1 MIIMLVF
8 LAVLATIATWWLAQ
22 QGLAVKPWL
31 QDGVPADLADTRG
44 LSAPPAKVGLAF
56 FLIVAGALFI
66 LLISGYFMRKGLPD
80 WRPLPMPPLL
90 WVTTGLLTA
99 SSLFLGLARRAAD
112 RDLEDEAKLALLA
125 GGACAIAF
133 VAGQMAAWQQMVG
146 GGFTV
151 AGNPSNTF
159 FYLLTGVHALHVL
172 GGLAALAWTIDK
184 IRRAD
189 VWASTRTRIELCAL
203 YWDFLL
209 VVWLVLLALL
219 TGFADGLGEI
229 CGRLLS

>member
-1 MIIMLVF
+1 MLVF

-22 QGLAVKPWL
+22 QGLTAKPWL
-31 QDGVPADLADTRG
+31 QEGVPLGYASSRG
-44 LSAPPAKVGLAF
+44 ISAPPAKLGLAL

-66 LLISGYFMRKGLPD
+66 LLVSSYFMRKGLPD

-90 WVTTGLLTA
+90 FVTTGLLAA
-99 SSLFLGLARRAAD
+99 SSVFLGLAWRAVD
-112 RDLEDEAKLALLA
+112 RGLDDEAKLALLA
-125 GGACAIAF
+125 GGAAAIAF
-133 VAGQMAAWQQMVG
+133 VAGQTAAWREMLDS
-146 GGFTV
+146 GFTL

-172 GGLAALAWTIDK
+172 GGLAALAWTFEKTRKARDLTGA
-184 IRRAD
+184 RAG
-189 VWASTRTRIELCAL
+189 IELCAI
-203 YWDFLL
+203 YCDFLL
-209 VVWLVLLALL
+209 AVWLVLLALL